1 MDQKP
6 QNNQNAG
13 FFKPYYLTKNLMYKV
28 EFFDMINS
36 PRKH

>member
-28 EFFDMINS
+28 ELIVQES
-36 PRKH
+36 TKY